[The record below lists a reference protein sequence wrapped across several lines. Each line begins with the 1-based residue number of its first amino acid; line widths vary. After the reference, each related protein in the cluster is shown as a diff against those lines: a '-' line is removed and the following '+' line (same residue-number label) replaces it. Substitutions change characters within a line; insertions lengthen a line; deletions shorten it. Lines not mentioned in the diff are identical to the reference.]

1 MDFTVNIYSD
11 KKGEIRRFLEEYY
24 AKSLILN
31 NELYWNKK
39 FNSPFEIIEIISCFI
54 DNKEKYNL
62 NIWISLDKNV
72 FICITEENINEII
85 KYIYERYPW

>member
-24 AKSLILN
+24 SKSLILS

-54 DNKEKYNL
+54 DNKEKFKL
-62 NIWISLDKNV
+62 NIWVSLDKGI
-72 FICITEENINEII
+72 FICITEDNINEFI
-85 KYIYERYPW
+85 KYIYERYPY